1 MGMIDASPF
10 AFRVTGRMEAK
21 DGVIEPRLKIFL
33 MAARVLLQINQTSSP
48 NAYRLAQFH
57 HHWGPL

>member
-10 AFRVTGRMEAK
+10 AFRVTDRMEAK

-33 MAARVLLQINQTSSP
+33 MAARAGLLAICAAIEKFIGFEKRKRSE
-48 NAYRLAQFH
+48 
-57 HHWGPL
+57 